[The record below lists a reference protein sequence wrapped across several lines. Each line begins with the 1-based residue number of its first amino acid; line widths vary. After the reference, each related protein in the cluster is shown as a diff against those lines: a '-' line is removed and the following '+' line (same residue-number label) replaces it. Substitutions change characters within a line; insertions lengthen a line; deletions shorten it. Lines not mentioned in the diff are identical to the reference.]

1 MTSLPCDVKG
11 CCALAKCIAVVT
23 LRGGKKDVIG
33 LCEKHTKQEQPL
45 EIQYLD
51 RIVLV
56 DKREA

>member
-1 MTSLPCDVKG
+1 MGSLPCDAKG
-11 CCALAKCIAVVT
+11 CGALAKYIAVLT
-23 LRGGKKDVIG
+23 LHGGKKDVIG

-56 DKREA
+56 DKRET